1 MYDEKEINKI
11 EEEVRFYRKML
22 LELTKNSENWKK
34 TFKFTTIIFTTILI
48 TGFIT
53 VGFICNLYLSYA
65 YNDSAIEKSNTST
78 SKNIN
83 INENK

>member
-1 MYDEKEINKI
+1 MDEKNIN
-11 EEEVRFYRKML
+11 EMQEEVKFYRKML
-22 LELTKNSENWKK
+22 VELSQTSENWKK
-34 TFKFTTIIFTTILI
+34 TFKFTALIFTTILI

-65 YNDSAIEKSNTST
+65 YNDSAIEKSNT
-78 SKNIN
+78 NINKN